1 MTEKTSAAKT
11 ELKPRDK
18 DRGAVAEDPSA
29 AKPHTELR
37 TAGKG
42 PKPRSKVIPEE
53 LRDDDDD
60 LFNDMPV

>member
-1 MTEKTSAAKT
+1 MTDKTTAAT
-11 ELKPRDK
+11 GVKPKDQAAPERDANA
-18 DRGAVAEDPSA
+18 RPQA
-29 AKPHTELR
+29 HTELR